1 MKYIITESQH
11 KRLFEEEQKV
21 LHLPDAK
28 LFGGWEGLQGYLELK
43 GNPLYSLGNDL
54 DLGYTNSVKSL
65 GNLVSIDGDLLLDG
79 SEIES
84 LGKLTHVGG
93 SLSMISTPIKTLG
106 NLSSVGR
113 TLFINSSEV
122 ESFGNLTSVGSNL
135 FMRDTP
141 VSEKYSE
148 EEIRQMIH
156 VGKDIYSDDNN
167 L

>member
-1 MKYIITESQH
+1 MKYIITESQL
-11 KRLFEEEQKV
+11 KIIVEEERKI
-21 LHLPDAK
+21 LHIPDAK
-28 LFGGWEGLQGYLELK
+28 LFGGWEGLQGYLKLK

-54 DLGYTNSVKSL
+54 VIDDINLVKSL
-65 GNLVSIDGDLLLDG
+65 GNLVSIDGDLVLDG
-79 SEIES
+79 TGIES

-93 SLSMISTPIKTLG
+93 SLSMIATPVKTLG

-113 TLFINSSEV
+113 TLFINNSEV
-122 ESFGNLTSVGSNL
+122 ESFGNLKSVGNNL

-141 VSEKYSE
+141 VSKKYSE

-156 VGKDIYSDDNN
+156 VGKDIHSDDNN